1 MPALQAVLRTQ
12 IASALKGN
20 VSAQRAAVKLLQ
32 DSETATRALSTVGTA
47 NKKLK
52 KDVNEITDEELE
64 AILRAA
70 RNEKS

>member
-1 MPALQAVLRTQ
+1 MPSIELLRVGLGV
-12 IASALKGN
+12 AG
-20 VSAQRAAVKLLQ
+20 
-32 DSETATRALSTVGTA
+32 TRALSTVGTA

-64 AILRAA
+64 DILRAA